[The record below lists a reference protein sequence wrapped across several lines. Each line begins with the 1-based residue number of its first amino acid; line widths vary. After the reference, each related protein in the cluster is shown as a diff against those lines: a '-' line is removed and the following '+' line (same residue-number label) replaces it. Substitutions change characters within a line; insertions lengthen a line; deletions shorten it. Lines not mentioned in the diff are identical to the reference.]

1 MSSNVKISV
10 LDLMPHRPDQRQH
23 QTMLNTIDAA
33 RAAESYGYERFWVA
47 EHHNAGSL
55 LSSATV
61 VVMAEIAAATER
73 FRVGSGGIMLP
84 NHAPYVVAEQFG
96 TLNAFHPGRID
107 LGVGRA
113 PGTDPMTAAAL
124 RRDDSAAMSFPAEV
138 QQLQRFLGEPSPM
151 HRVHAIPGQGS
162 KVPLYIL
169 GSSLFGAQLAAQ
181 LGLPYAF
188 ASHFAPA
195 MLQEAVDT
203 YRANFKPSEHLE
215 QPYVMVGATAMLA
228 DTDERARYLYTTQQ
242 QHFLGVV
249 RGNLSFAPPVEDMDA
264 VWTDAEKMHVERMT
278 TEAIVGSPATAQARI
293 EDLVART
300 GADELIVM
308 TEAWEHEDR
317 LRSYELLSQLPVV
330 RRAS

>member
-1 MSSNVKISV
+1 
-10 LDLMPHRPDQRQH
+10 MPAP
-23 QTMLNTIDAA
+23 
-33 RAAESYGYERFWVA
+33 
-47 EHHNAGSL
+47 L

-73 FRVGSGGIMLP
+73 IRVGSGGIML
-84 NHAPYVVAEQFG
+84 NHAPTWWLGQFG

-138 QQLQRFLGEPSPM
+138 QQLQRFLGEPSPCTACTPFLV
-151 HRVHAIPGQGS
+151 RARRCPVHSGFFPVRCAACRAAGS
-162 KVPLYIL
+162 
-169 GSSLFGAQLAAQ
+169 A
-181 LGLPYAF
+181 YAF

-228 DTDERARYLYTTQQ
+228 DTDEQARYLYTTQQ

-264 VWTDAEKMHVERMT
+264 IWTDSEKMHVERMT
-278 TEAIVGSPATAQARI
+278 AEAIVVPRHRAGS
-293 EDLVART
+293 
-300 GADELIVM
+300 
-308 TEAWEHEDR
+308 
-317 LRSYELLSQLPVV
+317 Y
-330 RRAS
+330 

>member
-1 MSSNVKISV
+1 
-10 LDLMPHRPDQRQH
+10 
-23 QTMLNTIDAA
+23 
-33 RAAESYGYERFWVA
+33 
-47 EHHNAGSL
+47 
-55 LSSATV
+55 
-61 VVMAEIAAATER
+61 
-73 FRVGSGGIMLP
+73 
-84 NHAPYVVAEQFG
+84 
-96 TLNAFHPGRID
+96 
-107 LGVGRA
+107 
-113 PGTDPMTAAAL
+113 
-124 RRDDSAAMSFPAEV
+124 
-138 QQLQRFLGEPSPM
+138 
-151 HRVHAIPGQGS
+151 
-162 KVPLYIL
+162 
-169 GSSLFGAQLAAQ
+169 
-181 LGLPYAF
+181 
-188 ASHFAPA
+188 

-228 DTDERARYLYTTQQ
+228 DTDKRARYLYTSQQ

-264 VWTDAEKMHVERMT
+264 VWTDTEKMHIDRMT
-278 TEAIVGSPATAQARI
+278 AEAIVGSPATAQARI

>member
-1 MSSNVKISV
+1 MSSNIKISV

-73 FRVGSGGIMLP
+73 IRVGSGGIMLP
-84 NHAPYVVAEQFG
+84 NHAPYV
-96 TLNAFHPGRID
+96 
-107 LGVGRA
+107 
-113 PGTDPMTAAAL
+113 
-124 RRDDSAAMSFPAEV
+124 
-138 QQLQRFLGEPSPM
+138 
-151 HRVHAIPGQGS
+151 

-228 DTDERARYLYTTQQ
+228 DTDEQARYLYTTQQ

-264 VWTDAEKMHVERMT
+264 IWTDSEKMHIERMT
-278 TEAIVGSPATAQARI
+278 AEAIVGSPTTAQARI

-330 RRAS
+330 RRTS

>member
-1 MSSNVKISV
+1 MSSNIKISV

-73 FRVGSGGIMLP
+73 IRVGSGGIMLP

-124 RRDDSAAMSFPAEV
+124 RRDDSAAMSF
-138 QQLQRFLGEPSPM
+138 
-151 HRVHAIPGQGS
+151 
-162 KVPLYIL
+162 LYIL

-228 DTDERARYLYTTQQ
+228 DTDEQARYLYTTQQ

-264 VWTDAEKMHVERMT
+264 IWTDSEKMHIERMT
-278 TEAIVGSPATAQARI
+278 AEAIVGSPTTAQARI

-330 RRAS
+330 HRTS

>member
-1 MSSNVKISV
+1 
-10 LDLMPHRPDQRQH
+10 
-23 QTMLNTIDAA
+23 
-33 RAAESYGYERFWVA
+33 
-47 EHHNAGSL
+47 
-55 LSSATV
+55 
-61 VVMAEIAAATER
+61 MAEIAAATER
-73 FRVGSGGIMLP
+73 IRVGSGGIMLP

-151 HRVHAIPGQGS
+151 HRVHAIPGQGLEGAPVHS
-162 KVPLYIL
+162 GFFPVRCAACRAAGSALRVRFAFCARNAAGGGRHLPRKLQAL
-169 GSSLFGAQLAAQ
+169 G
-181 LGLPYAF
+181 
-188 ASHFAPA
+188 AP
-195 MLQEAVDT
+195 
-203 YRANFKPSEHLE
+203 
-215 QPYVMVGATAMLA
+215 GTALRHGGCNRNLA
-228 DTDERARYLYTTQQ
+228 DTDERARYLYTSQQ

-264 VWTDAEKMHVERMT
+264 VWTGTEKMHIERMT
-278 TEAIVGSPATAQARI
+278 AEAIVGSPATAQARI

>member
-10 LDLMPHRPDQRQH
+10 LDLMPHRPDQSQH

-73 FRVGSGGIMLP
+73 IRVGSGGIMLP

-124 RRDDSAAMSFPAEV
+124 RRDDSA
-138 QQLQRFLGEPSPM
+138 
-151 HRVHAIPGQGS
+151 AIPGQGS

-228 DTDERARYLYTTQQ
+228 DTDERARYLYTSQQ

-264 VWTDAEKMHVERMT
+264 VWTDAEKMHIERMT
-278 TEAIVGSPATAQARI
+278 AEAIVGSPATAQARI